1 MKGKLSLE
9 KLGRKA
15 DKGLRAVGEA
25 VSGKKSA
32 KQKAT
37 DFLEDVGATIEG
49 LADSANDK
57 IDSVVDAIT
66 LSTLTVKL
74 DKQHGSLQGK
84 INARRDIL
92 KKQPNSVPSA
102 TLNTW
107 VEQLNSMNDYIKD
120 YPNSIWFF
128 TDQQKIQATNMA
140 LKAYE
145 IIDKIIKNPNASI
158 KNYEAAILKIKD
170 QNLRNGIFCIVA
182 GLMVLG
188 GFALLATLDVAVLTF
203 SPVIIVAAL
212 SVIVGGFL
220 LNQGINDNNFC
231 NTFRITA
238 PRFFGKQNVL
248 KSGEVSDVKEARQDK
263 KTLKM

>member
-9 KLGRKA
+9 KLGREA
-15 DKGLRAVGEA
+15 DKGLRTIGEA

-32 KQKAT
+32 KDKAAS
-37 DFLEDVGATIEG
+37 FLEDVGTALEG
-49 LADSANDK
+49 LADSANNK
-57 IDSVVDAIT
+57 IDSVVDTIT
-66 LSTLTVKL
+66 LSQLTVKL
-74 DKQHGSLQGK
+74 DKQHESLQGK
-84 INARRDIL
+84 INARCAIL
-92 KKQPNSVPSA
+92 KKQPNSVPPG

-145 IIDKIIKNPNASI
+145 KIDKIIKNPNASI

-188 GFALLATLDVAVLTF
+188 GLALLATLDLALLMF

-212 SVIVGGFL
+212 SVIAGGFL
-220 LNQGINDNNFC
+220 LNQGNNDNNFC
-231 NTFRITA
+231 NTFQITT
-238 PRFFGKQNVL
+238 PRFFGKQTVL
-248 KSGEVSDVKEARQDK
+248 KSAEVSDVIHARQDK
-263 KTLKM
+263 ITFKM